1 MKGTEKT
8 YGTLAVHLP
17 SSVIAEV
24 DALAAKENRSR
35 SFILGRIIRAELATS
50 PEPAIRFSRRT
61 RAKKQAA

>member
-1 MKGTEKT
+1 MKGTEKA

-35 SFILGRIIRAELATS
+35 SFILGRIIRAELANA
-50 PEPAIRFSRRT
+50 PEPSIRYARRP
-61 RAKKQAA
+61 RAKKEAA